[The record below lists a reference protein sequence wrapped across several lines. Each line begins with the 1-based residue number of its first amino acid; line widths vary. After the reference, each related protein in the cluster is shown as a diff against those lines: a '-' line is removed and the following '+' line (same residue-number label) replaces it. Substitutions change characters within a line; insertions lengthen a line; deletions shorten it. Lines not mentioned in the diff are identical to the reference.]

1 VSANA
6 DYLPIGRVHATLPRV
21 SVEEPA
27 EIRFPILDRAA
38 ERTVELTLAERFGV
52 LHNIFKHQYFA
63 TYRAIA
69 KRYGWEVAN
78 EIAGEIS
85 EDATPMLA
93 EAYRRKFQLEG
104 EGAALVSQVVQAE
117 FQGEGSDADVI
128 AETADHAEIDILCG
142 FGHALQ
148 GPRYAGTPI
157 TDGLCETGCRHWMK
171 EIART
176 VEPDLTAER
185 ITWMPDGAP
194 RCKYLISR
202 TTSPAA

>member
-1 VSANA
+1 M
-6 DYLPIGRVHATLPRV
+6 
-21 SVEEPA
+21 
-27 EIRFPILDRAA
+27 RFPIVDRAA
-38 ERTVELTLAERFGV
+38 ERTVELTLAERFAV

-85 EDATPMLA
+85 DESTPMLA
-93 EAYRRKFQLEG
+93 AAYRRKFRLEG

-128 AETADHAEIDILCG
+128 SETADHAEIDILCG

-157 TDGLCETGCRHWMK
+157 TNGLCEQGCRIWMQ
-171 EIART
+171 EIAQT
-176 VEPDLTAER
+176 VDPGLTAER
-185 ITWMPDGAP
+185 LTWMPEGAP

-202 TTSPAA
+202 VSPPAA